1 MMGKA
6 VTIAQSNLPAHLQ
19 SVSPDVTKEFSG
31 GVQSGFPVI
40 SYRGKTWRVKSAGE
54 EQVYVDDND
63 DAIQTIEG
71 VLVRSNEKLSKT
83 YYKGK
88 YSEGD
93 KDKPVCWSSNGV
105 RPDSEVPEPVN
116 SLCDSCPMN
125 VWGSRTSDEGKK
137 MKACQDVRRVAWI
150 FRHELEALA
159 AGEKSVDDVPV
170 MLLRCPPASLNP
182 LKDYAER
189 VLAPKG
195 AAPFML
201 YTKIGFDTDASYP
214 KLTFKGSQW
223 LDETEFG
230 AVTELRDSDIV
241 KRILDTSAEHV
252 NEGNTGEGDDAASSE
267 STAKAEAPEPAPSGS
282 SEEDHFSEADDDD
295 IAPPARAAAVE
306 EQAAEDEIEQPPK
319 KPKKASAPK
328 SKKSEPKAESP
339 SDSDD
344 DDIDDMLSSI
354 LD

>member
-1 MMGKA
+1 MGKEVA
-6 VTIAQSNLPAHLQ
+6 VMQQNLPAHLQ
-19 SVSPDVTKEFSG
+19 SAAQEVNKEFSG
-31 GVQSGFPVI
+31 GVTSGFPVI

-71 VLVRSNEKLSKT
+71 VLIRSNERLSKT

-88 YSEGD
+88 YKEGD
-93 KDKPVCWSSNGV
+93 SGKPACWSSNGIK
-105 RPDSEVPEPVN
+105 PDTDVTDPVN

-150 FRHELEALA
+150 FRHELEAYA
-159 AGEKSVDDVPV
+159 RGEKSIDDLDV

-201 YTKIGFDTDASYP
+201 YTKIGFDTDASFP
-214 KLTFKGSQW
+214 KLVFKGSQW
-223 LDETEFG
+223 LDEDEFS
-230 AVTELRDSDIV
+230 AATELRDSDVV

-252 NEGNTGEGDDAASSE
+252 NAGSTGEDDDASSSE
-267 STAKAEAPEPAPSGS
+267 TSAKEEASEPAPAGS
-282 SEEDHFSEADDDD
+282 SEEDHFSESDDDE
-295 IAPPARAAAVE
+295 IAPPSRPAAVE
-306 EQAAEDEIEQPPK
+306 EEAAEEVIEQPPK
-319 KPKKASAPK
+319 QPKKKAAAK
-328 SKKSEPKAESP
+328 SVKSEPKAESP
-339 SDSDD
+339 SEDD

>member
-1 MMGKA
+1 MGTDVMVAK
-6 VTIAQSNLPAHLQ
+6 TNLPAHLQ
-19 SVSPDVTKEFSG
+19 KAAQDVGKEFSG
-31 GVQSGFPVI
+31 GVQSGFPVV
-40 SYRGKTWRVKSAGE
+40 SYRGKTWRVKSGGE
-54 EQVYVDDND
+54 EQVYVDDNG

-71 VLVRSNEKLSKT
+71 VLIRSNERLSKT

-88 YSEGD
+88 YKEGD
-93 KDKPVCWSSNGV
+93 SGKPACWSSDGV
-105 RPDSEVPEPVN
+105 RPDSEVIEPIN

-159 AGEKSVDDVPV
+159 AGEKSVEDAPA

-189 VLAPKG
+189 ILAPKG
-195 AAPFML
+195 ASPFML

-223 LDETEFG
+223 LDEDEFG
-230 AVTELRDSDIV
+230 AVSELRDSDVV

-252 NEGNTGEGDDAASSE
+252 TEGNTDEDDEGASSE
-267 STAKAEAPEPAPSGS
+267 STAKAEASKSAPSGAS
-282 SEEDHFSEADDDD
+282 TEEDHFSEADDDD
-295 IAPPARAAAVE
+295 IAPPTRAAAVE

-319 KPKKASAPK
+319 QPKKKAAAKK

-339 SDSDD
+339 SEDD